1 MPNATYSTARK
12 AEASQWGKEFKN
24 WCGIKLNQHKFI
36 LLNLNQAR
44 NQESLVLVHVGPK
57 YIYIYKESE
66 WCAGKE
72 LQQKYTGGLQWGME
86 LVTGPQLPALPSW
99 QLLPPQTTASG
110 SACRS
115 PSFPPS
121 RRRETESLLNK
132 HQEHTKHE
140 TEKSMNMKQR
150 GNPKQWLWSQEGG
163 PGSIPATDTTK

>member
-57 YIYIYKESE
+57 YKKESE

-72 LQQKYTGGLQWGME
+72 LQQKYTGGLQRGME
-86 LVTGPQLPALPSW
+86 LVTGPQPPALPLW

-121 RRRETESLLNK
+121 RWRETESLLNK
-132 HQEHTKHE
+132 HQEHTKPLN
-140 TEKSMNMKQR
+140 TKQR
-150 GNPKQWLWSQEGG
+150 GNPK
-163 PGSIPATDTTK
+163 

>member
-57 YIYIYKESE
+57 YKKESE

-72 LQQKYTGGLQWGME
+72 LQQKYMGGLQWGME

-115 PSFPPS
+115 PSFLPS
-121 RRRETESLLNK
+121 RWRETESLLNK
-132 HQEHTKHE
+132 HQEHTKPL
-140 TEKSMNMKQR
+140 NMKQR
-150 GNPKQWLWSQEGG
+150 GNPK
-163 PGSIPATDTTK
+163 